1 MQQVDS
7 RETRGSA
14 HIYRHPL
21 RVLLLTI
28 LVVMLGVLGMMPS
41 GVALSTTP
49 VYSGDF
55 PDPSVLAAN
64 GRYYSYATGSN
75 GLNLQT
81 MNSPELMT
89 WGAVS
94 DPVPNLPN
102 WAQRGLTWAPAVM
115 QFGSTYVMYY
125 TARSRSLHM
134 QCISVASSSTPAG
147 PFIDSSRSPL
157 ICQKKLG
164 GSIDPQPFR
173 SPVGTPYLTWKSD
186 DNAVGQPTSL
196 WSQQL
201 SPDGRTLIGSPTN
214 LLTAAATWQGGVIEG
229 PSMWSTNGTYYLFY
243 GANDWSSAN
252 AAIGYAT
259 CSGPL
264 GPCVNQSVTA
274 AWMTSHGAG
283 LGPSGPTIFTDT
295 GGATRIAYHA
305 WTGGVGY
312 GNGVPCDRLATCRGQ
327 APMRLL

>member
-1 MQQVDS
+1 M
-7 RETRGSA
+7 RGGA
-14 HIYRHPL
+14 HIYRRPL
-21 RVLLLTI
+21 HVLLLTI
-28 LVVMLGVLGMMPS
+28 LMVMLGVLGMMPV
-41 GVALSTTP
+41 GGALSSTP

-55 PDPSVLAAN
+55 PDPSVLVAD
-64 GRYYSYATGSN
+64 GRYYGYATGSN

-81 MNSPELMT
+81 MNSPELIT
-89 WGAVS
+89 WDIVK

-115 QFGSTYVMYY
+115 RFGSTYVMYY
-125 TARSRSLHM
+125 TVRSRSLRM
-134 QCISVASSSTPAG
+134 QCISMARSSTPQG

-164 GSIDPQPFR
+164 GSIDPQPFV
-173 SPVGTPYLTWKSD
+173 SPGGTPYLAWKSD
-186 DNAVGQPTSL
+186 DNAIGRPTSL

-201 SPDGRTLIGSPTN
+201 SSDGRTLIGSESN
-214 LLTAAATWQGGVIEG
+214 LLTATAAWQGDVIEG
-229 PSMWSTNGTYYLFY
+229 PSMWSTNGTYFLFY

-264 GPCVNQSVTA
+264 GPCVNRSVGA

-283 LGPSGPTIFTDT
+283 VGPSGPTIFTDT
-295 GGATRIAYHA
+295 SGATRIAYHA
-305 WTGGVGY
+305 WTGGMGY
-312 GNGVPCDRLATCRGQ
+312 GNGVRSLWIDSVTFATGVPVVQ
-327 APMRLL
+327 